1 MHYYFFG
8 RKSYYSLRF
17 TVDLI
22 NSSVSTEDEEEEK
35 EKEEKN
41 RSKQLI
47 CQLHQGDCAPASEAE
62 KEKRTFTFDSQAN

>member
-22 NSSVSTEDEEEEK
+22 NSSVSTEDEEEK

-47 CQLHQGDCAPASEAE
+47 CQLHRGDCAPASKEE
-62 KEKRTFTFDSQAN
+62 KERTFTFDSQAN